1 MLELYKVLV
10 QVLVTTSKTKLDI
23 RYYKLVFLI
32 VPPVAKRLKIFP
44 INQLNICDSNQ
55 KTRERK
61 IFFSRVI

>member
-32 VPPVAKRLKIFP
+32 VPPVAERLKIFP
-44 INQLNICDSNQ
+44 INQLNICHSNQ

-61 IFFSRVI
+61 TFFSRVI

>member
-32 VPPVAKRLKIFP
+32 VPPVAKRLEIFP
-44 INQLNICDSNQ
+44 INQLNIRDSNQ
-55 KTRERK
+55 ETSKRKT
-61 IFFSRVI
+61 FFSRVI